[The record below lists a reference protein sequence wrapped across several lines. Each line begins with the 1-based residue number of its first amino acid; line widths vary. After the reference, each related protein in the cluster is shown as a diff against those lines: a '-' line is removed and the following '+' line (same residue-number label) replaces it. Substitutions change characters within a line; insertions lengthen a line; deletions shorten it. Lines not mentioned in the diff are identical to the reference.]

1 MKAEIYKNGP
11 ISCGIYMTKEL
22 KNNYDGSIWS
32 QVVDNAAENINQE
45 VSVVGYGTDA
55 KVGAFWIVRNTFGTN
70 WGDLGYFYIQMN
82 QNNLGIESDCMA
94 GTPSFDKPATSYLE
108 II

>member
-32 QVVDNAAENINQE
+32 
-45 VSVVGYGTDA
+45 
-55 KVGAFWIVRNTFGTN
+55 
-70 WGDLGYFYIQMN
+70 
-82 QNNLGIESDCMA
+82 
-94 GTPSFDKPATSYLE
+94 
-108 II
+108 